1 MCKPGE
7 EYPKLLK
14 KYGQGTKEENVPIN
28 VPINVPVN
36 VPIKLEKIIR
46 DRLLSMDYA
55 QKKIERAIQIVSI
68 IADNKNVSME
78 DIAKNIGVNSRTIK
92 RDIDALKEIGVLD
105 REGSRKTGQWIIS
118 MNRHLNLNYLCSNQ
132 DVCFYFEQQK

>member
-1 MCKPGE
+1 MCNPGE
-7 EYPKLLK
+7 KYLKLLK
-14 KYGQGTKEENVPIN
+14 KYGLGTKED
-28 VPINVPVN
+28 N
-36 VPIKLEKIIR
+36 VPIKLEQIIR

-105 REGSRKTGQWIIS
+105 REGSRK
-118 MNRHLNLNYLCSNQ
+118 NRTMDN
-132 DVCFYFEQQK
+132 

>member
-1 MCKPGE
+1 MCNPGE
-7 EYPKLLK
+7 KYLKLLK
-14 KYGQGTKEENVPIN
+14 KYGLGTKED
-28 VPINVPVN
+28 N

-46 DRLLSMDYA
+46 DRLLSMDYD
-55 QKKIERAIQIVSI
+55 QKKIKRAIQIVSI

-105 REGSRKTGQWIIS
+105 REGSRKTG
-118 MNRHLNLNYLCSNQ
+118 
-132 DVCFYFEQQK
+132 

>member
-7 EYPKLLK
+7 KYLKLLK
-14 KYGQGTKEENVPIN
+14 KYGLGTKEDNVPIN
-28 VPINVPVN
+28 VPIK

-68 IADNKNVSME
+68 IADNKNVSTD

-105 REGSRKTGQWIIS
+105 RDGSRKTGQWIIS
-118 MNRHLNLNYLCSNQ
+118 I
-132 DVCFYFEQQK
+132 E